1 MKRPFDLYVA
11 LLVFLLGLY
20 GLIDPNWPP
29 LESAPLLAMIL
40 TIEDIYLVSA
50 GVVIMASIIFGRFNP
65 VRAVISEMFGW
76 LFVSSAAWV
85 ITLTSWWIPPAIFV
99 PPYPVDDHG
108 WVLAIWIVI
117 WFGLAVSSLLKYLDI
132 RRWTKS

>member
-29 LESAPLLAMIL
+29 LESTPLLAMIL

-50 GVVIMASIIFGRFNP
+50 GVIIMASIIFGRFNP
-65 VRAVISEMFGW
+65 VRAVISEMFG
-76 LFVSSAAWV
+76 
-85 ITLTSWWIPPAIFV
+85 
-99 PPYPVDDHG
+99 
-108 WVLAIWIVI
+108 
-117 WFGLAVSSLLKYLDI
+117 
-132 RRWTKS
+132 